1 VTGVDFSVGMLDQAR
16 RKAAAEGV
24 GNIAFLERDM
34 TALQLPANSFD
45 VAVCAFGIFGSV
57 RYFKSLWIAS
67 AGMRGEPLGMGLF
80 KSFDNGGSR

>member
-34 TALQLPANSFD
+34 TA
-45 VAVCAFGIFGSV
+45 
-57 RYFKSLWIAS
+57 S
-67 AGMRGEPLGMGLF
+67 AGMRGGPLGMELF
-80 KSFDNGGSR
+80 KEFDNGGSR

>member
-16 RKAAAEGV
+16 RKAA

-67 AGMRGEPLGMGLF
+67 AGMRGGPLGMELF